1 MVGSCNDD
9 VMSKPW
15 RLLVLVLMRHLV
27 VDGVISYVRRNDDSD
42 DDDDNNDDDKEDT
55 DDDDDDDGD
64 DHDDDNDDDDDD
76 DDGIP
81 KYWVVH
87 TTLSMFPIDC
97 VKQPSS
103 IAKLGSG
110 GR

>member
-1 MVGSCNDD
+1 
-9 VMSKPW
+9 
-15 RLLVLVLMRHLV
+15 MRHLV

-42 DDDDNNDDDKEDT
+42 DDDDDDDKEDA